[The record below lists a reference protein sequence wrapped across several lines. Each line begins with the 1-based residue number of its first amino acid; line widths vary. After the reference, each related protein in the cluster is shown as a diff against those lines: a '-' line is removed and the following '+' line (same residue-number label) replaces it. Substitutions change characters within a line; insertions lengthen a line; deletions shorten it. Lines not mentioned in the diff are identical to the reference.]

1 MIILIIDNVASKLP
15 NSMNYMMM
23 IFILLTITTITE
35 INNILILLLVCI
47 LKSQQY
53 IGLPYYKPLYIK
65 I

>member
-1 MIILIIDNVASKLP
+1 MINAASKLP

-23 IFILLTITTITE
+23 IFILLTVTTITE

-47 LKSQQY
+47 LNSQQY
-53 IGLPYYKPLYIK
+53 IGLPYYKSLYIK